1 MVEEVAELGHNAA
14 VSRGTFLSAEW
25 ERDSASGANWEAQ
38 AAPNSNSAAAVVAAW
53 ENSAEG
59 LVKPPRCYRER
70 ESRGRRAR
78 DLARFYDKMWA
89 FHMG

>member
-38 AAPNSNSAAAVVAAW
+38 AAPNSNSAAAAAW

-59 LVKPPRCYRER
+59 LVKPPGSGVPREA
-70 ESRGRRAR
+70 RAQCCQILR
-78 DLARFYDKMWA
+78 SNVGILHGFK
-89 FHMG
+89 